1 MEEFDSQLQQI
12 LAFVTGLDPDEDA
25 ALSEIDETPAVVVS
39 APDDFGPSAAMDTLA
54 TMSKLG
60 KARMSQM
67 DLARFTSKF
76 GSISKTRMIRDDSSF
91 DLAMR
96 ETDETF

>member
-1 MEEFDSQLQQI
+1 MD
-12 LAFVTGLDPDEDA
+12 T
-25 ALSEIDETPAVVVS
+25 VS
-39 APDDFGPSAAMDTLA
+39 A
-54 TMSKLG
+54 MSRLG

-96 ETDETF
+96 ETDEVF